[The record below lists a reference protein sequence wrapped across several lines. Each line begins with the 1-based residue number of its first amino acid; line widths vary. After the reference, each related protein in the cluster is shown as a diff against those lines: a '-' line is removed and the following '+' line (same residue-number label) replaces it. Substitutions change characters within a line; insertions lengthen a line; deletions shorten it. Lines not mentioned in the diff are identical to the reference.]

1 MINEVCIK
9 HNKVLN
15 YMVDIPTSNINV
27 GCYMF
32 DFFAEGVTMLS
43 LSLAKWVP
51 SGSHSNTQ
59 KL

>member
-43 LSLAKWVP
+43 LSLAK
-51 SGSHSNTQ
+51 
-59 KL
+59 